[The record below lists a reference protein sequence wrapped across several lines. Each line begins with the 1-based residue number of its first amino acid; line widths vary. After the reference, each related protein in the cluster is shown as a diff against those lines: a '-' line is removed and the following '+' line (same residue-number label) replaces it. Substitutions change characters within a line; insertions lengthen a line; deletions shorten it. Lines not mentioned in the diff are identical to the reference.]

1 MGDALLTSTLDQLL
15 ELDRPKYYR
24 SIVLFQRTLSMGSM
38 CRDKTERMFFG
49 LVVFSVAL
57 GIVISRLGDVGK
69 PLYDVFYAMAEASM
83 KLVIVIIW

>member
-1 MGDALLTSTLDQLL
+1 MNTEYGFDVQKQDGMN
-15 ELDRPKYYR
+15 
-24 SIVLFQRTLSMGSM
+24 VL
-38 CRDKTERMFFG
+38 G

>member
-1 MGDALLTSTLDQLL
+1 MKLTKFPLIHCFVNHENNS
-15 ELDRPKYYR
+15 
-24 SIVLFQRTLSMGSM
+24 SISV
-38 CRDKTERMFFG
+38 KTEYGFEVQKQDGMNVLG